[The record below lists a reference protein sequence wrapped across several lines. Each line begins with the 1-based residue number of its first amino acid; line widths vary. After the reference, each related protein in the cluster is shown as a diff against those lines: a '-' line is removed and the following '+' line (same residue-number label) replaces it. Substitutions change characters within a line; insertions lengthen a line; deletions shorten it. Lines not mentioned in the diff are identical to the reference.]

1 MKPVNKG
8 GAIVVWSHSLCIEEA
23 NGQLSDHRSTSK
35 VSGKGG
41 KHGQWYECQV
51 RTITFS
57 QTTRCY
63 HTAYIPLLSTIH
75 NPNLGRPIVSN
86 CTFPTE
92 NVSSHLDE
100 VMAHLVRSLAT
111 YVKDT
116 NHALH
121 IFDSFRFDTT
131 ILDNA
136 FCSLKSLQRV
146 LL

>member
-1 MKPVNKG
+1 MSFGRAHFVSKRRMDSCPTTDQLQKYQEKVENTVNGMSVKC
-8 GAIVVWSHSLCIEEA
+8 ARSPSA
-23 NGQLSDHRSTSK
+23 KQLAVTTPRTS
-35 VSGKGG
+35 
-41 KHGQWYECQV
+41 
-51 RTITFS
+51 RF
-57 QTTRCY
+57 
-63 HTAYIPLLSTIH
+63 YILPTIH

-92 NVSSHLDE
+92 NISSHLDE
-100 VMAHLVRSLAT
+100 VMAHLVSSLPT

-136 FCSLKSLQRV
+136 FRSPKSLQRV